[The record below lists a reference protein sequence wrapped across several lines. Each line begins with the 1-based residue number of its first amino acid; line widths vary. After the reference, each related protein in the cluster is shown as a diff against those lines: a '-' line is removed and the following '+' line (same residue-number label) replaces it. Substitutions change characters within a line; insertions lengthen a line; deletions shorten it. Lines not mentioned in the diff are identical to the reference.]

1 MFLRRFWVQKLSE
14 AHFVQNRPFHVDLRK
29 FCKFRFLHQNSAWL
43 WFSTGLENDRLWSMH
58 RLQLINPISNGKMR
72 CQERLHYRNY
82 ASYMHLYCY
91 SKALFNIGRQRKI
104 PKMANSRMIRMWR
117 TNWHFP
123 MIVQTAHHHLQLHLP
138 APGENHS
145 QGRALKMSWSQL
157 TARKCPMKEYSKL
170 VRKFECRT
178 FTGLVLSF
186 IANQISSHPIGKRE
200 EKLTFYPCQQTGS
213 IYFHLLH
220 ILSISP
226 WVPKYF
232 QSCTTILG
240 PSIAL
245 SVQADLQ
252 ISFFHSH
259 LQKDTLHV
267 LGIILNVDSDVY
279 ELVEKYTHFSAFL
292 YLQ

>member
-1 MFLRRFWVQKLSE
+1 
-14 AHFVQNRPFHVDLRK
+14 
-29 FCKFRFLHQNSAWL
+29 
-43 WFSTGLENDRLWSMH
+43 
-58 RLQLINPISNGKMR
+58 
-72 CQERLHYRNY
+72 
-82 ASYMHLYCY
+82 
-91 SKALFNIGRQRKI
+91 
-104 PKMANSRMIRMWR
+104 
-117 TNWHFP
+117 
-123 MIVQTAHHHLQLHLP
+123 
-138 APGENHS
+138 
-145 QGRALKMSWSQL
+145 
-157 TARKCPMKEYSKL
+157 MKEYSKL

-186 IANQISSHPIGKRE
+186 IANQISSHPIGKRG
-200 EKLTFYPCQQTGS
+200 EKLTFYPCQRTGS

-220 ILSISP
+220 VLSISP

-292 YLQ
+292 YLTVSPACVKKNGLNLILNPTADLRPRDSHHCIKQGQTGASRSKIWSFFMK